1 MTGYY
6 DIIKILKESLEANPN
21 VTSVTEGSIF
31 NVDINKRTL
40 FPLSHVMINSVNHEG
55 NTLRFNVSILHMDIE
70 NQTSNKTTD
79 DFKGNSDEHDILNT
93 QLAVA
98 VKTIEDFYR
107 GDNYG
112 GTFQLEGQP
121 DIQPWTD
128 RFENYLA
135 GWTSTFD
142 VIYANSMTIC

>member
-6 DIIKILKESLEANPN
+6 DIMKVLKDSLEANPN

-40 FPLSHVMINSVNHEG
+40 FPLSHVMINDVNYEGSV
-55 NTLRFNVSILHMDIE
+55 LRFNVSILHMDIE
-70 NQTSNKTTD
+70 NQTSKETTD

-98 VKTIEDFYR
+98 VKTIEDFAR
-107 GDNYG
+107 GENYN
-112 GTFQLEGQP
+112 GTFQLDGQP
-121 DIQPWTD
+121 DLQPWTD

-142 VIYANSMTIC
+142 VLYQNTMTIC